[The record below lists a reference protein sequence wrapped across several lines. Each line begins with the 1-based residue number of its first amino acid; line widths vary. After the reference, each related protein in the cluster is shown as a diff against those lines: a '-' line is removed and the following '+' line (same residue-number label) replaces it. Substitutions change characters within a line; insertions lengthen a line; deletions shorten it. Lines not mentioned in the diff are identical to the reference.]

1 VSSALERRARETE
14 RRYSAG
20 QTRPLA
26 GYLATLGVYGGVV
39 GVLAGL
45 ARATGHRPPERIT
58 PADVALL
65 GVATHKLSRALA
77 KDSVTSPLRAPFM
90 RYREPAGAS
99 ELNEDV
105 RHDDGVRHAVGE
117 LVSCPFC
124 LAVWVGTGLTSG
136 MVFAPRLTR
145 LVATAFT
152 AVAASDFLQ
161 LAYDALK
168 RKAEQG

>member
-1 VSSALERRARETE
+1 VSGVLERTAKQTKRGYAGGE
-14 RRYSAG
+14 RR
-20 QTRPLA
+20 PLG

-39 GVLAGL
+39 GALAGV
-45 ARATGHRPPERIT
+45 ARLTGRTPPERVH
-58 PADVALL
+58 PVDVALL

-90 RYREPAGAS
+90 RYKEPAGAS

-105 RHDDGVRHAVGE
+105 RHHDGVRHAVGE

-136 MVFAPRLTR
+136 LVFAPRLTR

-161 LAYDALK
+161 LAYDAMK
-168 RKAEQG
+168 RKAGE

>member
-1 VSSALERRARETE
+1 MSDAIERAARGAKRGYTGGERR
-14 RRYSAG
+14 
-20 QTRPLA
+20 PLG

-39 GVLAGL
+39 GALTGL
-45 ARATGHRPPERIT
+45 ARLTGRTVPDRIH
-58 PADVALL
+58 PMDVALL
-65 GVATHKLSRALA
+65 GVATHKLSRTLA

-105 RHDDGVRHAVGE
+105 RHHDGVRHAVGE

-152 AVAASDFLQ
+152 AIAASDFLQ
-161 LAYDALK
+161 LAYDAM
-168 RKAEQG
+168 KAKAGE

>member
-1 VSSALERRARETE
+1 MSSALERRARETE
-14 RRYSAG
+14 HGYSG
-20 QTRPLA
+20 GEPRPLG
-26 GYLATLGVYGGVV
+26 GYLMTLGVYGAVV
-39 GVLAGL
+39 GALAGL
-45 ARATGHRPPERIT
+45 ARLTGRRPPERIG
-58 PADVALL
+58 PVDVALL
-65 GVATHKLSRALA
+65 GVATHKLSRSLA
-77 KDSVTSPLRAPFM
+77 KGSVTSPLRAPFM
-90 RYREPAGAS
+90 RYRESAGAS

-105 RHDDGVRHAVGE
+105 RYHDSVRHAVGE

-136 MVFAPRLTR
+136 LVFTPRLTR

-168 RKAEQG
+168 RKAEG